1 MGCKGKVLLKLSGS
15 MWLLGRFQRSRLP
28 PEQPAE
34 SAEVDS
40 VVPSPPP
47 YLLQGEGQLREHP
60 ALVSSLLSL
69 AHACAVY
76 APAALWSSPALPAL
90 LQLAAAAVRL
100 READPVAHGLE
111 LVSRLVASHEHADDE
126 GITPAHLQAVH
137 SVLAAHG
144 EALVAALLAAEC
156 DTCPRHLMRN
166 AADCMR
172 RLMANPALGQ
182 QAAGWLAAAASSGQ
196 LPGCGDG
203 HLTPDDCARFA
214 ALAPRLNGARFN
226 ALVVDFGLL
235 ARGQNTSDVLLAYE
249 F

>member
-1 MGCKGKVLLKLSGS
+1 MGCKGKVLLKLGGS
-15 MWLLGRFQRSRLP
+15 MWLLGRAQRSRLP
-28 PEQPAE
+28 PGQPAE

-47 YLLQGEGQLREHP
+47 YLPQGEGQLREHP

-111 LVSRLVASHEHADDE
+111 LISRLVASHEHADDE
-126 GITPAHLQAVH
+126 GVTPAHLQAVH

-144 EALVAALLAAEC
+144 EALVAALVAAEC

-166 AADCMR
+166 AADCVR
-172 RLMANPALGQ
+172 RLMANPSLGQ

-203 HLTPDDCARFA
+203 HLTPDDCASFA

>member
-1 MGCKGKVLLKLSGS
+1 MPATRGKVTWFNRSCYLSTACPA
-15 MWLLGRFQRSRLP
+15 LP
-28 PEQPAE
+28 CLPCP
-34 SAEVDS
+34 
-40 VVPSPPP
+40 
-47 YLLQGEGQLREHP
+47 LQGEGQLREHP
-60 ALVSSLLSL
+60 ALVSSLLAL

-100 READPVAHGLE
+100 READPVAHALE
-111 LVSRLVASHEHADDE
+111 FISRLVASHEHADEE

-166 AADCMR
+166 AADCVR
-172 RLMANPALGQ
+172 RLMANPSLGQ
-182 QAAGWLAAAASSGQ
+182 QAAGWVAAAANSGQ

-203 HLTPDDCARFA
+203 HLSPEDCATFA
-214 ALAPRLNGARFN
+214 GLAPQLAGARFN